1 MASGRLV
8 FSNWM
13 PALDADGVPI
23 PNAQMFFYVNRTT
36 TLATV
41 YADEA
46 LTTPLANPVL
56 ADSSGQFVPVWADQ
70 DLLFSAA
77 IASTTLG
84 QFDTIDDLA
93 PSNSVG
99 GATNKLDRDGGN
111 PEPDFLTN
119 VGAASI
125 SGDNLTDPNA
135 LAFRSSLGVYGLPV
149 ELYGATA
156 NDIAVDNTMAINA
169 AETAAALTGVSV
181 IFREGANY
189 YFQGTLRGARDRLTW
204 TGNRTR
210 LIYNGASTTRDL
222 IVFGNEAT
230 IGGGSPSYYRELT
243 VMGIE
248 LCSRTVMTAGWAV
261 RTPGCV
267 RSNFGIVV
275 QPQDFCEE
283 MVNAGIGTA
292 RNGVCTWQG
301 IWSQF
306 TDNNRY
312 RGDSLNAYT
321 ICFAWNG
328 RSDAA
333 GGGPKADNWLLYG
346 KISQGRSAPTT
357 DNYPA
362 VLMGGG
368 AGGLYLTPD
377 TTYIGN
383 CVNLRVDQSLT
394 AEANR
399 ELFCTGS
406 IFDVALGVNNY
417 NVEVLDPGGV
427 LINAAPVWISAGQ
440 GGGLLIGAGSSGQ
453 LVGSALRIRGHQKH
467 GLTILSPNFFINVAA
482 LQVHNNGLAADV
494 STPYWG
500 VNGAVANYSL
510 TYASLSSFSNGYL
523 GGQNINGAFAN
534 TGISDNSRARFPN
547 IDVRQR
553 TYFGADTNFWMGE
566 GDAPNYNPSILYD
579 SGDATFYDRSGN
591 SLADVIG
598 SAVAFRVV
606 GDRILI
612 RDNTA
617 ILPGTGT
624 PEGVVTAN
632 PGSLFQRTDNGTIYR
647 KGSGTGNTGWVLM
660 T

>member
-8 FSNWM
+8 FSGWM
-13 PALDADGVPI
+13 PALDADGVAI

-36 TLATV
+36 TLAVV

-56 ADSSGQFVPVWADQ
+56 ADSSGQFVPVWGDQ

-77 IASTTLG
+77 IYSPTLG

-99 GATNKLDRDGGN
+99 GGANKLDRDGGN

-119 VGAASI
+119 VGAAAVN
-125 SGDNLTDPNA
+125 GGNLTDPDA
-135 LAFRSSLGVYGLPV
+135 LAFRNSLSLYGLPV
-149 ELYGATA
+149 ELYGAVA
-156 NDIAVDNTMAINA
+156 DDIAFDNTTAINA

-181 IFREGANY
+181 VFREGAEY

-222 IVFGNEAT
+222 VVFGNEAT
-230 IGGGSPSYYRELT
+230 IGGVSPSYYRELT
-243 VMGIE
+243 VAGIE
-248 LCSRTVMTAGWAV
+248 VCSRTVMTAGWAV

-275 QPQDFCEE
+275 QSQDFCEE
-283 MVNAGIGTA
+283 MVNAGIGVS
-292 RNGVCTWQG
+292 RNGVCTWNG
-301 IWSQF
+301 IWAQYV
-306 TDNNRY
+306 DNNRY
-312 RGDSLNAYT
+312 RGDSLNGYNT
-321 ICFAWNG
+321 CFAVNG
-328 RSDAA
+328 RSDAD
-333 GGGPKADNWLLYG
+333 GGGPKADCWLLYG
-346 KISQGRSAPTT
+346 KISQGRGVATT
-357 DNYPA
+357 DSAPA

-368 AGGLYLTPD
+368 FGGLYLNPD

-383 CVNLRVDQSLT
+383 CVNFRADQSLT
-394 AEANR
+394 TEKNR

-417 NVEVLDPGGV
+417 NVEILDPGGL
-427 LINAAPVWISAGQ
+427 LINASPVWISAGQ
-440 GGGLLIGAGSSGQ
+440 GGGLLIGSGAAGQ

-467 GLTILSPNFFINVAA
+467 GLTILSPNFFVNVAA
-482 LQVHNNGLAADV
+482 LQVHENGLAADAG
-494 STPYWG
+494 TPYWG
-500 VNGAVANYSL
+500 INGAVANYSL
-510 TYASLSSFSNGYL
+510 TYTGLSAFSNGYL
-523 GGQNINGAFAN
+523 GAQNINTAFAN
-534 TGISDNSRARFPN
+534 TGVSDNSRARFPN
-547 IDVRQR
+547 LDIRQR
-553 TYFGADTNFWMGE
+553 TYFGADANFWMGE
-566 GDAPNYNPSILYD
+566 GDAPNFNPSILYD
-579 SGDATFYDRSGN
+579 SNDATFYDRSGN

-598 SAVAFRVV
+598 GNVAFRVV
-606 GDRILI
+606 SDRVVI

-617 ILPGTGT
+617 IVPGSGS
-624 PEGVVTAN
+624 PEGVITAN
-632 PGSLFQRTDNGTIYR
+632 PGSLYQRTDNGTIYR

-660 T
+660 S